1 MSETQLNGVMNTTM
15 AKIKEMIDVDTII
28 GKPIETG
35 SGVTIIPVS
44 KVSFGFASGGSD
56 FQSKKVDKTNFGGG
70 AGAGVTL
77 NPIGFLVISGEKVKL
92 LQMQPADTT
101 VDHIVNTVPD
111 VIDQI
116 SSLVG
121 KKKEKKEEK

>member
-15 AKIKEMIDVDTII
+15 QKIREMIDVDTII
-28 GKPIETG
+28 GKPIETA

-56 FQSKKVDKTNFGGG
+56 FQSKKADKTNFGGG
-70 AGAGVTL
+70 GGAGVTL
-77 NPIGFLVISGEKVKL
+77 NPIGFLVVTGDKVKL

-101 VDHIVNTVPD
+101 VDHIVNAVPD

-121 KKKEKKEEK
+121 KKKDKQDQ

>member
-28 GKPIETG
+28 GKPIETAG
-35 SGVTIIPVS
+35 GVTIIPVS
-44 KVSFGFASGGSD
+44 KVSCGYASGGSD

>member
-28 GKPIETG
+28 GKPIETAG
-35 SGVTIIPVS
+35 GVTIIPVS

-111 VIDQI
+111 VIDPI
-116 SSLVG
+116 SALVN
-121 KKKEKKEEK
+121 KKKEKEAK

>member
-1 MSETQLNGVMNTTM
+1 MSETQLNGVMNTKK

-28 GKPIETG
+28 GKPIETAG
-35 SGVTIIPVS
+35 GVTIIPVS

-77 NPIGFLVISGEKVKL
+77 TPIGFLVISGDKVKL

-116 SSLVG
+116 SALVN
-121 KKKEKKEEK
+121 KKKEKEAK

>member
-1 MSETQLNGVMNTTM
+1 MNTTM
-15 AKIKEMIDVDTII
+15 QKIREMIDVDTII
-28 GKPIETG
+28 GKPIETA

-56 FQSKKVDKTNFGGG
+56 FQSKKADKTNFGGG
-70 AGAGVTL
+70 GGAGVTL
-77 NPIGFLVISGEKVKL
+77 NPIGFLVVTGDKVKL

-101 VDHIVNTVPD
+101 VDHIVNAVPD

-121 KKKEKKEEK
+121 KKKDKQDQ